1 MSSEGFLS
9 HIEALRRMV
18 LEILAIFVFLL
29 IPGWYFAPDVLAFLQ
44 GAAERIARESGN
56 GGSFSLSYF
65 TLMEPFLVE
74 LKAGMLL
81 ALFAGLPFYL
91 WRFWRFLAPALYLH
105 EKRFL
110 LIGTV
115 AAYILFAG
123 GFSLG
128 IFGVMPLLVK
138 FSVSFARDGLAPVI
152 GFSNFVGLMMTV
164 ALAFGAMFELP
175 VVLLALVMAN
185 IISLETLRKQRAL
198 VLVVILVVAAFL
210 TPPDVI
216 SQLML
221 GAPVYILFELTLL
234 AGRWIIKKKESE
246 NSCEG
251 NNSELVT
258 ETEAGAEAVEVAE
271 AVDEAEAWENSN
283 NCYRRRRRRR
293 SGSLPRR
300 KRKYDL

>member
-29 IPGWYFAPDVLAFLQ
+29 IPGWYFAPDMLAFLQ

-152 GFSNFVGLMMTV
+152 GLSNFVGLMMTV

-246 NSCEG
+246 NSCES
-251 NNSELVT
+251 NNSELVA
-258 ETEAGAEAVEVAE
+258 ETDAGAEAVEVAE
-271 AVDEAEAWENSN
+271 AADEAEAWENSS

>member
-18 LEILAIFVFLL
+18 LEILAIFVVLL
-29 IPGWYFAPDVLAFLQ
+29 IPGWYFAPDVLAILQ
-44 GAAERIARESGN
+44 SAAERIARESGN

-110 LIGTV
+110 MIGAV

-123 GFSLG
+123 GFALG

-152 GFSNFVGLMMTV
+152 GLSNFVGLMMTV

-185 IISLETLRKQRAL
+185 MISLESLRKQRAL
-198 VLVVILVVAAFL
+198 VLVIILVVAAFL

-221 GAPVYILFELTLL
+221 GVPVYILFELTLL
-234 AGRWIIKKKESE
+234 AGRWIIKNKAAE
-246 NSCEG
+246 NSEKVDDTDF
-251 NNSELVT
+251 ST
-258 ETEAGAEAVEVAE
+258 ETDSGVEDAEAA
-271 AVDEAEAWENSN
+271 DEAEAWENSN